1 MGKVVRSLWQI
12 ACGRLPA
19 VALMGSLLT
28 GTSACDTQTKQASGC
43 NTSADCPG
51 GQICGMTGQC
61 LPKPKSITV
70 TISKLGDGAGVVTSS
85 PAGLDCGATCSAD
98 FVLGQPITLTAT
110 PQSGSLV
117 SGFSIGCNSSGA
129 TCTFTPT
136 LDEPVQ
142 VGINFALQPPSQP
155 PSLCNQAGFCWEN
168 PRPQGNRLSDVAV
181 MPSGEVWAVGEVG
194 TVVRRIG
201 TTNSLLSSGT
211 TQNLTGAAVVGAE
224 VVMVGTGG
232 SVLRGA
238 GGLVTPETS
247 GTLQDLLDV
256 APVGAG
262 AVAVGVG
269 GKILRRNGIA
279 WSSET
284 SGTSQTLRGVG
295 PGTTETYAVGD
306 AGTVLASSGSTWKV
320 VSDPLFGTKTLATVG
335 SLLGSTYIGAQQ
347 SEIFR
352 QGTPWTRVCCA
363 NLPEIRSLVGS
374 SFGLIAVGFTVGGT
388 IMQSSDGVTWSSPV
402 DGAQT
407 LFYGVGATTGEA
419 WVVGDWG
426 AMLRYTGS
434 AWSPQTAGS
443 TRQLRAVSGTAQGY
457 FAVGQ
462 GGALLRSVGTSVLSS
477 TAAASPDFA
486 GVSAVSATEAW
497 AVGDAGN
504 IYRFDGNSWQKVV
517 SGTGTALRA
526 VWAAG
531 PGEAWAVGDAGLVV
545 RIKAGSATSMSGGTT
560 QNLLSVWGIGPSEVW
575 AVGAAGT
582 VVRYTGTAFSPVTAP
597 ATTKSITSVW
607 GNLSSNVWMVAGP
620 DVFVW
625 NGNNYQKYTPSG
637 LDLSAVAGNGS
648 DLYVVGMK
656 GQLHRYSGG
665 SFSSVET
672 GTRNNLYG
680 LALSTSTLWVVGD
693 GGTILSKS
701 R

>member
-12 ACGRLPA
+12 ACGRLP
-19 VALMGSLLT
+19 VVVLMGSLLT

-70 TISKLGDGAGVVTSS
+70 TITKLGDGAGVVTSS
-85 PAGLDCGATCSAD
+85 PAGLDCGTTCSAD

-224 VVMVGTGG
+224 VVMVGAGG
-232 SVLRGA
+232 SVMRGA

-269 GKILRRNGIA
+269 GKILRRNGI
-279 WSSET
+279 
-284 SGTSQTLRGVG
+284 
-295 PGTTETYAVGD
+295 PGA
-306 AGTVLASSGSTWKV
+306 A
-320 VSDPLFGTKTLATVG
+320 
-335 SLLGSTYIGAQQ
+335 
-347 SEIFR
+347 R
-352 QGTPWTRVCCA
+352 
-363 NLPEIRSLVGS
+363 
-374 SFGLIAVGFTVGGT
+374 
-388 IMQSSDGVTWSSPV
+388 
-402 DGAQT
+402 
-407 LFYGVGATTGEA
+407 
-419 WVVGDWG
+419 
-426 AMLRYTGS
+426 
-434 AWSPQTAGS
+434 
-443 TRQLRAVSGTAQGY
+443 RAAP
-457 FAVGQ
+457 A
-462 GGALLRSVGTSVLSS
+462 R
-477 TAAASPDFA
+477 PC
-486 GVSAVSATEAW
+486 
-497 AVGDAGN
+497 
-504 IYRFDGNSWQKVV
+504 
-517 SGTGTALRA
+517 
-526 VWAAG
+526 
-531 PGEAWAVGDAGLVV
+531 
-545 RIKAGSATSMSGGTT
+545 AGSAQARPRRTRLGMRARCWQAQAAHGRSSAIHC
-560 QNLLSVWGIGPSEVW
+560 LAPRPWPRWEVC
-575 AVGAAGT
+575 
-582 VVRYTGTAFSPVTAP
+582 
-597 ATTKSITSVW
+597 
-607 GNLSSNVWMVAGP
+607 
-620 DVFVW
+620 
-625 NGNNYQKYTPSG
+625 
-637 LDLSAVAGNGS
+637 SAVPTLAPS
-648 DLYVVGMK
+648 
-656 GQLHRYSGG
+656 RAR
-665 SFSSVET
+665 SSAKARPGPASAVPT
-672 GTRNNLYG
+672 CPRFAAWSAPRLD
-680 LALSTSTLWVVGD
+680 SSP
-693 GGTILSKS
+693 
-701 R
+701 